1 MNTGM
6 QIENTKTN
14 SMNKL
19 IFIVIAFTLLS
30 CNSNTKPTMYKTT
43 GTIIQYDEALAAIID
58 TSTKAEIIAE
68 GYQWSEGPLWIE
80 KHNMLLFSDV
90 PMNTVYKWTEEKGAE
105 VYLKPSGYTGAAP
118 SKCKEPGSNGLTLDT
133 DGHLVLCQHG
143 DRAVSIMDA
152 PFDKPAAKFIT
163 LVNKYNNKKLN
174 SPNDLVFNSHGELF
188 FTDPPYGL
196 FTQDDTDSA
205 KELKHNGVYKVKK
218 DGTVILLVD
227 SITRPNGLAF
237 FPGEKQLLIAN
248 SDPAKPVWYI
258 YDVVGDSLINGK
270 IFFDASAHDKN
281 WNGLPDGFKINKQGI
296 VFATGP
302 GGVYIF
308 NKERKKLGV
317 IRLENSTSNCALS
330 QDEKILYVTNDR
342 YVLRIKLQ

>member
-1 MNTGM
+1 MK
-6 QIENTKTN
+6 QIIAAF
-14 SMNKL
+14 L
-19 IFIVIAFTLLS
+19 ISTLLS
-30 CNSNTKPTMYKTT
+30 CNNNSNTKSAMYKTT
-43 GTIIQYDEALAAIID
+43 GAIIQYHEALSAIID
-58 TSTKAEIIAE
+58 TTAKAEIIAE
-68 GYQWSEGPLWIE
+68 GFEWSEGPLWIE

-105 VYLKPSGYTGAAP
+105 IYLKPSGYTGTTP
-118 SKCKEPGSNGLTLDT
+118 SKCKEPGSNGLTIDT

-143 DRAVSIMDA
+143 DRAVSLMDA
-152 PFDKPAAKFIT
+152 PFDKPASKFIT
-163 LVNKYNNKKLN
+163 LVNKYDNKKLN
-174 SPNDLVFNSHGELF
+174 SPNDLVFNSNGDLF

-196 FTQDDTDSA
+196 FTQDDSDSA

-258 YDVVGDSLINGK
+258 YDVAGDSLINGK
-270 IFFDASAHDKN
+270 IFFDASNHDKN
-281 WNGLPDGFKINKQGI
+281 WNGLPDGFKINKNGI

-308 NKERKKLGV
+308 NKEGKKLGL

-330 QDEKILYVTNDR
+330 PDEKILYVTNDMF
-342 YVLRIKLQ
+342 VLRIALK